1 MYNTLHSSIR
11 KTKQELGNR
20 KEVSMTPFSL
30 NVALGAPVDAVARM
44 LADGAAVS
52 GNTAPWSKPMKVTM
66 FFGSLM
72 ANYVLAVVTV
82 RYRADLIMPML
93 TT

>member
-1 MYNTLHSSIR
+1 
-11 KTKQELGNR
+11 
-20 KEVSMTPFSL
+20 
-30 NVALGAPVDAVARM
+30 
-44 LADGAAVS
+44 
-52 GNTAPWSKPMKVTM
+52 MKVTL

-72 ANYVLAVVTV
+72 ANNVLAVLTV

>member
-1 MYNTLHSSIR
+1 MKLTL
-11 KTKQELGNR
+11 
-20 KEVSMTPFSL
+20 
-30 NVALGAPVDAVARM
+30 
-44 LADGAAVS
+44 
-52 GNTAPWSKPMKVTM
+52 

-72 ANYVLAVVTV
+72 ANQVVAVVTV